1 MNALQHWLL
10 SMIVL
15 APLLGVIV
23 LVALPN
29 AKTSWHR
36 ITGLL
41 AMIPSFAL
49 SVYLYQQFKNGEQG
63 FQWIEKMEWFR
74 IGEIKLFYHLGVDG
88 LSVIMILLTTTISLF
103 AGIASL
109 YITNKT
115 KLYYS
120 LILLL
125 EIGMLGVFAS
135 QNLLLFFLFFEL
147 TLVTMFLLIGGWGY
161 LEKAKAAYMFLLYN
175 GIGSAFLLFAI
186 IGILAF
192 TSTLEYDQLSQI
204 LTQIQSNRLSPQ
216 ASTFIWGVFLSLMIA
231 FAIKLPVFPFHTWML
246 KVHVEAPPPVVMIHA
261 GVLLKMG
268 AYGMIRFGL
277 GLFPSFLE
285 QISSIIMIL
294 GLIGLLYGAVLA
306 FSQKELKSVIAYSSV
321 SHMGILLLGFASLT
335 EVGVQGA
342 IYQAIS
348 HGIISALLF
357 FIIACLVERTRTT
370 ELIELGGL
378 AKQLPILSGLFM
390 AGAMGLLGLPGL
402 SGFISEFIAF
412 LGVYEANPQIAI
424 IGSLGFI
431 IAAAYTLRALLKITY
446 GPVVNRFQGL
456 HDVQVREWL
465 PMIMLVMLSIWMG
478 VDPDWIGSPLQQTLQ
493 AISEQIGG

>member
-10 SMIVL
+10 SLIVFT
-15 APLLGVIV
+15 PLLGVIV
-23 LVALPN
+23 LVTLPN
-29 AKTSWHR
+29 ARTSWHR

-49 SVYLYQQFKNGEQG
+49 SIYLYQQFNNGAKG
-63 FQWIEKMEWFR
+63 FQWIEKVDWFQ
-74 IGEIKLFYHLGVDG
+74 IGEMKLFYHLGVDG
-88 LSVIMILLTTTISLF
+88 LSVIMILLTTAITLF

-109 YITNKT
+109 YITTKT

-125 EIGMLGVFAS
+125 EIGILGVFAS
-135 QNLLLFFLFFEL
+135 QNLLLFFLFFEI
-147 TLVTMFLLIGGWGY
+147 TLVTMFLLISGWGY
-161 LEKAKAAYMFLLYN
+161 LEKTKAAYMFLLYN
-175 GIGSAFLLFAI
+175 GIGSAFLLFS
-186 IGILAF
+186 ILGLF
-192 TSTLEYDQLSQI
+192 VFGNTLEYNELAERFSGLTTDQLS
-204 LTQIQSNRLSPQ
+204 PQ
-216 ASTFIWGVFLSLMIA
+216 GVTLVWGIFLSLMIA

-246 KVHVEAPPPVVMIHA
+246 KVHVEAPPAVVIIHA

-285 QISSIIMIL
+285 QISFIMMIL
-294 GLIGLLYGAVLA
+294 GLVGLLYGAVLA

-321 SHMGILLLGFASLT
+321 SHMGILLLGFASLN
-335 EVGVQGA
+335 EVGIQGA
-342 IYQAIS
+342 VYQAVS

-357 FIIACLVERTRTT
+357 FIIASLVERTRTT

-390 AGAMGLLGLPGL
+390 VGAMGLLGLPGL

-412 LGVYEANPQIAI
+412 LGVYEVNPQIAI

-431 IAAAYTLRALLKITY
+431 LAAAYTLRALLKVTY
-446 GPVVNRFQGL
+446 GPAVNRFQAL
-456 HDVQVREWL
+456 QDVQIREWL
-465 PMIMLVMLSIWMG
+465 PMLALVVLSIWMG
-478 VDPDWIGSPLQQTLQ
+478 VDPDWIGNPLQQTLQ